1 MNSNV
6 ELNYLLLTSLTG
18 YIFVRCPY
26 QFIMPPLFNKSDEL
40 SLRHLP
46 DVSDTSFSFQI
57 PGTVK
62 EENLLAQDDQDFF
75 GGVDLSPQP
84 LNFRPSAK
92 ETPTISQLTPRPA
105 GEKPL
110 PQFLKKPFSF
120 PTLSYDDTH
129 DTIPKQ
135 ENPTSSPELPE
146 LSKLHA
152 NSKPR
157 PKVVLQSIS
166 HLDSI
171 EGSPAGVQIGAT
183 QTQLDALTED
193 MGGAAMDGQKP
204 KGIRRASLENKQPV
218 SRLEKRERRGL
229 RHRQVCSELYT
240 HFPDYQS
247 F

>member
-1 MNSNV
+1 
-6 ELNYLLLTSLTG
+6 
-18 YIFVRCPY
+18 
-26 QFIMPPLFNKSDEL
+26 MPPLFNKSDEL

-105 GEKPL
+105 GEKPP

-135 ENPTSSPELPE
+135 ENPTSSPELLE

-157 PKVVLQSIS
+157 PKIVLQSIS

-193 MGGAAMDGQKP
+193 MGGAAMDGQRP

-229 RHRQVCSELYT
+229 RHRQVCSELHT

-247 F
+247 FWGSF

>member
-1 MNSNV
+1 
-6 ELNYLLLTSLTG
+6 
-18 YIFVRCPY
+18 
-26 QFIMPPLFNKSDEL
+26 MPPLFNQSDEL

-75 GGVDLSPQP
+75 GSVDLSPQP
-84 LNFRPSAK
+84 LNFCPSAK
-92 ETPTISQLTPRPA
+92 KTPTISQLTPRPA
-105 GEKPL
+105 VEKPP

-146 LSKLHA
+146 LSKPHA

-157 PKVVLQSIS
+157 PKTVLQSIS

-171 EGSPAGVQIGAT
+171 EGSPAGVQIGAIET
-183 QTQLDALTED
+183 QVDVLTED
-193 MGGAAMDGQKP
+193 TGGAAMDGQRP
-204 KGIRRASLENKQPV
+204 KGIRRASLENKEPI

-229 RHRQVCSELYT
+229 RHRQVCSELWT
-240 HFPDYQS
+240 HFPDYQR

>member
-1 MNSNV
+1 
-6 ELNYLLLTSLTG
+6 
-18 YIFVRCPY
+18 
-26 QFIMPPLFNKSDEL
+26 MPPIFNQSDEL

-105 GEKPL
+105 VEKLP

-135 ENPTSSPELPE
+135 ENPTSGPELPE

-152 NSKPR
+152 KSKPR
-157 PKVVLQSIS
+157 PKIVIQSIS

-171 EGSPAGVQIGAT
+171 EGSPAGVQIGAIET
-183 QTQLDALTED
+183 QVDALTED
-193 MGGAAMDGQKP
+193 MGGAAAMDGQRP
-204 KGIRRASLENKQPV
+204 KGIRRASFENKQPV

-229 RHRQVCSELYT
+229 RHRQVCGELCT
-240 HFPDYQS
+240 DFPDCQR

>member
-6 ELNYLLLTSLTG
+6 ELNYLLLASLTG

-105 GEKPL
+105 GEKPP

-157 PKVVLQSIS
+157 PKIVLQSIS

-193 MGGAAMDGQKP
+193 MGGAAMDGQRP